1 MRAALHH
8 IATRAYLR
16 GVDELASAYAEA
28 AACGNPRGAA
38 LHLAASAAW
47 FGATAATCGVAALV
61 GRAA

>member
-1 MRAALHH
+1 MRAMLRH

-38 LHLAASAAW
+38 LHLASSAAW
-47 FGATAATCGVAALV
+47 FGATAVACAVAALV